1 MLCVSLQYKTGDMQ
15 IKAVTVFCGSRP
27 GANPQYEKDAAQL
40 GKLIAEAA
48 LKLIYG
54 GGNKGLMSDVANA
67 ALQNGGSVTGVIP
80 QILVEW
86 EQQHTGLTKLVVTD
100 DIHQRKKLMYEL
112 CDAAIVLPGGYGTL
126 DELFEMLTWNQLNIH
141 NKKIFVLNTAGY
153 YRHLEAH
160 IQTMEAEAFLYGHP
174 EERII
179 FSSTPEALM
188 RSIND
193 SY

>member
-1 MLCVSLQYKTGDMQ
+1 MQ

-86 EQQHTGLTKLVVTD
+86 EQQHTGLTELIVTG

-112 CDAAIVLPGGYGTL
+112 CDAAIVLPGGYGSL

-141 NKKIFVLNTAGY
+141 NKKIFVLNTSAY

-160 IQTMEAEAFLYGHP
+160 IQKMDAEGFLYGRP
-174 EERII
+174 EERIV
-179 FSSTPEALM
+179 FCDTPEALM
-188 RSIND
+188 SSIIG
-193 SY
+193 

>member
-1 MLCVSLQYKTGDMQ
+1 ME

-27 GANPQYEKDAAQL
+27 GANPQYEKDAAKL
-40 GKLIAEAA
+40 GRLIAKAG
-48 LKLIYG
+48 LKLVYG
-54 GGNKGLMSDVANA
+54 GGNKGLMSSVANA

-86 EQQHTGLTKLVVTD
+86 EQQHTGLTELIVTD

-112 CDAAIVLPGGYGTL
+112 CDAAIVLPGGYGSL

-160 IQTMEAEAFLYGHP
+160 IQNMGAEGFLYGHP
-174 EERII
+174 EERIV
-179 FSSTPEALM
+179 FSNAPQALM

-193 SY
+193 SH